1 MSPAVIAL
9 SIVGLVIGGT
19 IAFALYSVRLI
30 PMDPHQYI
38 VAGRSFGAF
47 FLWLLLAGEVYTAF
61 TFLGAAGWAY
71 SYGAAAFY
79 ILAYGTIGFII
90 GYFLLPGISDVGHA
104 RGLLTSGDYFADRF
118 GSRTLGVV
126 VGALQ
131 FFFLI
136 PYVTLQLTG
145 LQILLTIA
153 GYNAYDARV
162 GVAIGF
168 LLMALF
174 VFSAGLRGTA
184 WASVVKDGLVL
195 AAVIFAGVAIPLK
208 FFGSYGAM
216 FDQVHR
222 AHPTWLTL
230 VATPTNHSVIWFI
243 TTVALTAIG
252 FFAGPQNM
260 AAILSARDGN
270 VLRKNAI
277 WMPVY
282 QIVLLLVFFAGF
294 SALLIVPGMK
304 PGAADQ
310 SFVLVVQH
318 YYPAWVVGFI
328 AAAGSL
334 AALVPASGLLLGG
347 ASNLVK
353 NVLGD
358 GFGIA
363 TGDRARTLA
372 TRIAVLSLAVL
383 ALGLWLIYSKTLVDL
398 LLFYY
403 NGITQLM
410 PGLIFGL
417 VWRRVGARAI
427 GAGIA
432 GGLLTVLTIFY
443 EHADPTPWGI
453 NIGLLALAVN
463 VIIVVTITLIWP
475 RKDAAVVDG
484 TI

>member
-1 MSPAVIAL
+1 
-9 SIVGLVIGGT
+9 
-19 IAFALYSVRLI
+19 
-30 PMDPHQYI
+30 
-38 VAGRSFGAF
+38 
-47 FLWLLLAGEVYTAF
+47 
-61 TFLGAAGWAY
+61 
-71 SYGAAAFY
+71 
-79 ILAYGTIGFII
+79 
-90 GYFLLPGISDVGHA
+90 
-104 RGLLTSGDYFADRF
+104 
-118 GSRTLGVV
+118 
-126 VGALQ
+126 
-131 FFFLI
+131 
-136 PYVTLQLTG
+136 
-145 LQILLTIA
+145 
-153 GYNAYDARV
+153 
-162 GVAIGF
+162 
-168 LLMALF
+168 
-174 VFSAGLRGTA
+174 
-184 WASVVKDGLVL
+184 
-195 AAVIFAGVAIPLK
+195 
-208 FFGSYGAM
+208 
-216 FDQVHR
+216 

-230 VATPTNHSVIWFI
+230 VTTPTNHSVIWFV

-294 SALLIVPGMK
+294 AALLIVPGMK

-310 SFVLVVQH
+310 SFVLVVQR

-358 GFGIA
+358 GLGVA

-372 TRIAVLSLAVL
+372 TRVAVLSLAVL

-417 VWRRVGARAI
+417 VWRRVSARAI

-443 EHADPTPWGI
+443 EH
-453 NIGLLALAVN
+453 
-463 VIIVVTITLIWP
+463 
-475 RKDAAVVDG
+475 
-484 TI
+484 